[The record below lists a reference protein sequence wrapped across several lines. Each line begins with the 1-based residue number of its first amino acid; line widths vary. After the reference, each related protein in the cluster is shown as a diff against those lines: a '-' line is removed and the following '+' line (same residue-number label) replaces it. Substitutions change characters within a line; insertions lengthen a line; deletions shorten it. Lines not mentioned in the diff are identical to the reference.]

1 MADMTIEELRR
12 LVGDASDAQLTEII
26 ALKPTASEVEQA
38 IEWLDKDGDRLDQLG
53 HPLAGTVGL
62 IFDILISD
70 EDEP

>member
-1 MADMTIEELRR
+1 MAELDIKDLRR
-12 LVGDASDAQLTEII
+12 LLGDASDAQLMQII

-38 IEWLDKDGDRLDQLG
+38 AAWLNREGDRLDQLG

-62 IFDILISD
+62 IFDILNSD